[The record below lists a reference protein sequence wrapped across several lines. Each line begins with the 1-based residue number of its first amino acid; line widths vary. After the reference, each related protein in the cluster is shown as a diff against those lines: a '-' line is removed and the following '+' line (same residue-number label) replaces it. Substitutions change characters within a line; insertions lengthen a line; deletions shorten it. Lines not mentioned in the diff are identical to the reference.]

1 MTRPKVCVSLFIPWI
16 LYASLLACGMHVLTL
31 GHAPDD
37 RSVRVQQ
44 PSTLLTLSCM
54 FVCVRVQSYLNLT
67 MSDDIR
73 KLIEDMEKI
82 RDLDPLKSINVS
94 ALMPPL
100 SKEIQESVER
110 ARQEMQNE
118 NNSTKR

>member
-1 MTRPKVCVSLFIPWI
+1 
-16 LYASLLACGMHVLTL
+16 
-31 GHAPDD
+31 
-37 RSVRVQQ
+37 
-44 PSTLLTLSCM
+44 
-54 FVCVRVQSYLNLT
+54 

-94 ALMPPL
+94 ALLPPL

-110 ARQEMQNE
+110 ARQEMQDE